1 MLDMNINELS
11 EKLSQLDIKESLQFL
26 AENFAG
32 KVVFSTSFG
41 MEDQIIT
48 HHILENNFPI
58 DIFTIDTGRMFYETY
73 DTWVNTNEKYNILI
87 PAYYAD
93 AQKMEEYV
101 RKNGINGFYKSV
113 ELRKEHDY
121 IRKVEP
127 LKRAL
132 KGYEIWITGIRAE
145 QSPHRGQM
153 PMVEWGNA
161 NHIIKFHPL
170 LHWKTEQ
177 LLPFLQD
184 NCIPYNPLH
193 EQGYVSIGDQP
204 MTRPIKPGED
214 IRAGR
219 WWWENEDK
227 KECGLHWNNEK

>member
-1 MLDMNINELS
+1 MKVEELS
-11 EKLSQLDIKESLQFL
+11 NILPQLPIEEALALLVEKFPK
-26 AENFAG
+26 

-48 HHILENNFPI
+48 DYIFKNNLPI

-73 DTWVNTNEKYNILI
+73 DTWVNTNEKYNVLI

-93 AQKMEEYV
+93 NHRIEEYV
-101 RKNGINGFYKSV
+101 RKHGVNGFYKSV

-121 IRKVEP
+121 IKKVEP

-132 KGYEIWITGIRAE
+132 EGYEVWITGIRAE
-145 QSPHRGQM
+145 QSPHRQQM
-153 PMVEWGNA
+153 PMVEWDEGNK
-161 NHIIKFHPL
+161 IIKFHPL
-170 LHWKTEQ
+170 LHWKTGE
-177 LLPFLQD
+177 LLPFLKEHQ
-184 NCIPYNPLH
+184 IPYNPLH
-193 EQGYVSIGDQP
+193 EKGYVSIGDQP
-204 MTRPIKPGED
+204 MTRPIKEGED

-227 KECGLHWNNEK
+227 KECGLHWNEEKK

>member
-1 MLDMNINELS
+1 MKLEELS
-11 EKLSQLDIKESLQFL
+11 ELLPRLSMKESLFLL
-26 AENFAG
+26 AEKFLG

-48 HHILENNFPI
+48 DCILKNKIGI

-73 DTWVNTNEKYNILI
+73 DTWVNTNEKYNVLI

-93 AQKMEEYV
+93 ARKIESYV
-101 RKNGINGFYKSV
+101 RTHGVNGFYKSV

-132 KGYEIWITGIRAE
+132 IGREVWVTGIRLQ
-145 QSPHRGQM
+145 QSSNRQRI
-153 PMVEWGNA
+153 PMVEWDEGNKV
-161 NHIIKFHPL
+161 IKFHPL

-177 LLPFLQD
+177 LLPYLKE
-184 NCIPYNPLH
+184 NYIPFNPLH
-193 EQGYVSIGDQP
+193 ERGYISIGDQP
-204 MTRPIKPGED
+204 MTRPIREGED

-227 KECGLHWNNEK
+227 KECGLHWVK

>member
-1 MLDMNINELS
+1 MKVEELS
-11 EKLSQLDIKESLQFL
+11 NILPQLPIEEALALLVEKFPK
-26 AENFAG
+26 

-48 HHILENNFPI
+48 DYIFKNNLPI

-73 DTWVNTNEKYNILI
+73 DTWVNTNEKYNVLI

-93 AQKMEEYV
+93 NHRIEEYV
-101 RKNGINGFYKSV
+101 RKHGVNGFYKSV

-121 IRKVEP
+121 IKKVEP

-132 KGYEIWITGIRAE
+132 KGYDVWITGIRAE
-145 QSPHRGQM
+145 QSPHRQQM
-153 PMVEWGNA
+153 PMVEWDEGNK
-161 NHIIKFHPL
+161 IIKFHPL
-170 LHWKTEQ
+170 LNWKTGK
-177 LLPFLQD
+177 LLPFLKEHK
-184 NCIPYNPLH
+184 IPYNPLH

-204 MTRPIKPGED
+204 MTRPIKEGED

-227 KECGLHWNNEK
+227 KECGLHWNEEKK

>member
-1 MLDMNINELS
+1 MNMKIEELL
-11 EKLSQLDIKESLQFL
+11 EKLPKLSMAEGLSLL
-26 AENFAG
+26 AINFPN

-48 HHILENNFPI
+48 DCILKNKIAI

-73 DTWVNTNEKYNILI
+73 DTWVNTNEEYGIII

-93 AQKMEEYV
+93 NRRIEEYV
-101 RKNGINGFYKSV
+101 KKHGVNGFYKSV

-132 KGYEIWITGIRAE
+132 TGYEVWVTGIRAE
-145 QSPHRGQM
+145 QSSHRQQM
-153 PMVEWGNA
+153 PMVEWDEGNK
-161 NHIIKFHPL
+161 IIKFHPL
-170 LHWKTEQ
+170 LHWKTEE
-177 LLPFLQD
+177 LLPYLKK
-184 NCIPYNPLH
+184 NNIPFNSLH
-193 EQGYVSIGDQP
+193 EKGYISIGDQP
-204 MTRPIKPGED
+204 MTRPIKEGED

-227 KECGLHWNNEK
+227 KECGLHWTK

>member
-1 MLDMNINELS
+1 MKTEELLGQLS
-11 EKLSQLDIKESLQFL
+11 SLSIEEALKLLTEKFPK
-26 AENFAG
+26 

-48 HHILENNFPI
+48 DCIFKNKLSI

-73 DTWVNTNEKYNILI
+73 DTWVKTNEKYNCLI
-87 PAYYAD
+87 PAYYAN
-93 AQKMEEYV
+93 AESIEEYV
-101 RKNGINGFYKSV
+101 RKYGINGFYQSV

-132 KGYEIWITGIRAE
+132 QGYEVWVTGIRSE
-145 QSPHRGQM
+145 QSPHRQQM
-153 PMVEWGNA
+153 PMVEWDEA
-161 NHIIKFHPL
+161 NKIIKFHPL
-170 LHWKTEQ
+170 LHWKTGE
-177 LLPFLQD
+177 LLPFLKE
-184 NCIPYNPLH
+184 NNIPYNPLH

-204 MTRPIKPGED
+204 MTRPIKEGED

-227 KECGLHWNNEK
+227 KECGLHWAEDKK

>member
-1 MLDMNINELS
+1 MKLEELS
-11 EKLSQLDIKESLQFL
+11 SILPDLPIEEALKFL
-26 AENFAG
+26 AEKFPN

-48 HHILENNFPI
+48 DCIFKNNIEI

-73 DTWVNTNEKYNILI
+73 DTWELTNAKYKTII
-87 PAYYAD
+87 PAYYANNE
-93 AQKMEEYV
+93 AMENYV
-101 RKNGINGFYKSV
+101 KQHGVNGFYKSV

-132 KGYEIWITGIRAE
+132 KGYEVWITGIRAE
-145 QSPHRGQM
+145 QSANRSEM
-153 PMVEWGNA
+153 PMVEWDEGNQ
-161 NHIIKFHPL
+161 IIKFHPL
-170 LHWKTEQ
+170 MNWKTGE
-177 LLPFLQD
+177 LLPYLKEKQ
-184 NCIPYNPLH
+184 IPYSPLH
-193 EQGYVSIGDQP
+193 EKGYISIGDQP
-204 MTRPIKPGED
+204 MTRPIKEGED

-227 KECGLHWNNEK
+227 KECGLHAR